1 MKRVLSNITEEDSYL
16 LDNDSI
22 ENIETQQHTCF
33 SWIYYVSHVP
43 ILLYTRLYNY
53 IRGKETNVKN

>member
-33 SWIYYVSHVP
+33 SWIYYVSNVP

-53 IRGKETNVKN
+53 IRGKGTKVNN

>member
-1 MKRVLSNITEEDSYL
+1 MKRVLSNITEEGSYL

-33 SWIYYVSHVP
+33 SWIYYVSQVP

-53 IRGKETNVKN
+53 IRGKGTKVNN

>member
-1 MKRVLSNITEEDSYL
+1 MKRVLSNITEEGSYL

-33 SWIYYVSHVP
+33 SWIYYVSQVP
-43 ILLYTRLYNY
+43 MLLYTRLYNY
-53 IRGKETNVKN
+53 IRGKGTKVNN